1 MTSNDQ
7 APTEVMHF
15 GIAGLGIASTQIIPA
30 FFGRPHLELVAAAD
44 PRIEGRQRFE
54 QEFERKAYDNVLDM
68 CKDPEVDAIYIC
80 TPNHLHAEHVITAA
94 EHGKHAIVEKPMALS
109 LEEAER
115 MNAAAETNGVMVL
128 CGHTKAFDPPIR
140 KMREIVVSGE
150 LGKLCMINTWN
161 FNEFMYRP
169 RMPHELDPKV
179 GGNIVFNQGPHQ
191 CDLVRLIGGGLVKS
205 VRAMTGTW
213 DPARHAEGAWCAY
226 LEFEDGTP
234 ASLVYNGYGHF
245 DTAELHYWVGEGGQ
259 DRDPEMNRQVRARL
273 KAADDETL
281 LKEEQRYGGARSRY
295 DQPEN
300 TRARHQPFFGLTVV
314 SCEHGDIRQSADG
327 LIVYGDDEKREV
339 SVPVGERGR
348 AAEIEELYDAVVRH
362 RPVYH
367 DGRWGEATLEVVLG
381 IMQSARERKEVYMSH
396 QVPSPE

>member
-1 MTSNDQ
+1 LAISEQPKTK
-7 APTEVMHF
+7 TLRF

-30 FFGRPHLELVAAAD
+30 FEGRPHLQLLAAAD
-44 PRIEGRQRFE
+44 PRVEGRRRFE
-54 QEFERKAYDNVLDM
+54 QEFERPAYESVIDM
-68 CKDPEVDAIYIC
+68 CEDPEVDAIYVC

-109 LEEAER
+109 LEEAEA
-115 MNAAAETNGVMVL
+115 MNEAAERNGVKLL

-140 KMREIVVSGE
+140 KIREIVVSGE
-150 LGKLCMINTWN
+150 LGPVRMINTWN

-169 RMPHELDPKV
+169 RMPHELDVKV
-179 GGNIVFNQGPHQ
+179 GGNVVFNQGPHQ

-205 VRAMTGTW
+205 VRAMTGIY
-213 DPARHAEGAWCAY
+213 DPARRSEGAWCAY

-259 DRDPEMNRQVRARL
+259 DRDPELNRKVRAAL

-295 DQPEN
+295 EHQGSRN
-300 TRARHQPFFGLTVV
+300 RHQPFFGLTIV

-327 LIVYGDDEKREV
+327 LIVYGDDARYE
-339 SVPVGERGR
+339 VPVAQGARGR
-348 AAEIEELYDAVVRH
+348 YAELEELYDAVVEN
-362 RPVYH
+362 RPLFH

-381 IMQSARERKEVYMSH
+381 IMESARERKEVSMKH